1 MKSKKV
7 IAIFLMLAMLVSLAA
22 ACGSEETDNGS
33 DATDNGQ
40 VVAPPEDLEEGA
52 DTNNGRPYNLTP
64 QKFDSRNDR
73 YLNGINATVLPITD
87 EEVVIDYWTS
97 FNSTIM
103 QGLDESEVFKEMEE
117 RTGVKVNFV
126 YPPVGQEAD
135 NFNLRINSN
144 ELPHIFRTPPEYTG
158 GYQKAVEDGVYLELT
173 DYYDRGLM
181 PNVQYLREANADI
194 NRDIVDDEGRMY
206 FFPMIDIVPSHPWS
220 GLWIR
225 QDWLD
230 ELGLDMPTTIDEW
243 DHMLREMKDAYN
255 VAPLA
260 LNLDLWYGVATNF
273 MFAGSYDAGYE
284 WINKDGEAAYGPILD
299 GYKDFL
305 TTMNKW
311 YEDGLIDPDFATRDT
326 DSYNANAAAGNVGAL
341 GLAYG
346 ELGQIIVTGKLD
358 NPDFSLKPALMP
370 TSYDGQTTRLRQD
383 NSTVRG
389 DREYVTTRVVDDGID
404 DIFIQ
409 WKDYWYSQ
417 DGGDLC
423 SYGPE
428 GVSYVW
434 REDGEFEWIY
444 PRLEEEEDLDFWTIY
459 PLFKLHNWGYLR
471 NSAAYEFI
479 DEVHECIEVWSSQ
492 DSSWL
497 VPDNISHTSE
507 ESRELASIMMDINT
521 LRDEMSPKFIIGQ
534 EPLENFDAFVT
545 NVKNMNI
552 DRAIEIKTAALE
564 RYYARD

>member
-545 NVKNMNI
+545 DVKNMNI